1 LSYHALHSLDGRKRS
16 GDLDTLYFKLY
27 IEKKQR
33 KKMTDIINDML
44 KKRDKKAESN

>member
-1 LSYHALHSLDGRKRS
+1 MEEKGVEI
-16 GDLDTLYFKLY
+16 LDTLYFKLY